1 MNLYLIRHGR
11 TTHNETGQVA
21 PLSSPLS
28 DLGINQAMNVAQRL
42 KDTHFDKI
50 FSSDLARAKD
60 TASYIAK
67 QHNMDVVTSAL
78 IREHKKPSEME
89 GLAHDSEEAQ
99 RIYKIIEDNM
109 EDPAWHYSDDE
120 NYYDFRGRLIKF
132 MQEVEKEKGE
142 NILAVSHS
150 LVIRLLVCLTIL
162 GRDLKASHFQVA
174 RWRMRAMNTGVTVL
188 EYDKGEWSLLTFNDI
203 AHLAE

>member
-1 MNLYLIRHGR
+1 
-11 TTHNETGQVA
+11 
-21 PLSSPLS
+21 
-28 DLGINQAMNVAQRL
+28 MNVAQRL